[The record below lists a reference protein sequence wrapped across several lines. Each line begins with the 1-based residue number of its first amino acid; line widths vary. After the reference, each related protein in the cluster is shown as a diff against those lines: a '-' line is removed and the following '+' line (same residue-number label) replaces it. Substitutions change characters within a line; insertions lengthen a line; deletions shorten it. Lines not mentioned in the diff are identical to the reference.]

1 VELIGRHPTV
11 IERTT
16 NNLKGYRMS
25 QALSTVAQEE
35 FDSEVKHA
43 YQGMKTLRECV
54 TTRNSVVGDKY
65 DFRLMGKGAATERTG
80 SSADVVPMDI
90 AHSLAVATLTD
101 WEAPEYTDVY
111 DQATVNFSEVQELAK
126 TIAGA
131 MGRRDDQSIID
142 ALATSTTTA
151 VGDGT
156 AALDLAAITAAA
168 MELNKV
174 EAPMEDRYFVTNEKG
189 LNDLLNDSTITNSDY
204 NSVRLLMSGEI
215 DSFMGF
221 KWKIIGSGRAEGGLP
236 VVTTVLTSFAFHRRA
251 IGHAV
256 GIDMKTRVD
265 WVPQKASWLSMG
277 MWKAGSVAIDVE
289 GIIPVESLA

>member
-1 VELIGRHPTV
+1 
-11 IERTT
+11 
-16 NNLKGYRMS
+16 MS
-25 QALSTVAQEE
+25 QALSTVAVEQ

-54 TTRNSVVGDKY
+54 TTRLGVVGDKY
-65 DFRLMGKGAATERTG
+65 DFRLMGKGAATTRTG
-80 SSADVVPMDI
+80 SSADVVPMGI
-90 AHSLAVATLTD
+90 AHSLKVATLVD
-101 WEAPEYTDVY
+101 YEAPEYTDIY
-111 DQATVNFSEVQELAK
+111 DAQTVNFDEVTQLAK

-131 MGRRDDQSIID
+131 MGRRDDQSIIT
-142 ALATSTTTA
+142 ALALSSTTP

-156 AALDLAAITAAA
+156 KALDLAAITAAA

-174 EAPMEDRYFVTNEKG
+174 EAPTEDRYFVVTEKG
-189 LNDLLNDSTITNSDY
+189 LNDLLNDDKITSGDY

-221 KWKIIGSGRAEGGLP
+221 KWKMIGSGRSEGGLP
-236 VVTTVLTSFAFHRRA
+236 SAATVQTGFAFHKSA

-265 WVPQKASWLSMG
+265 WVAHKASWLSLG
-277 MWKAGSVAIDVE
+277 LWKAGSVAIDNE
-289 GIIPVESLA
+289 GIVPVIYLK